1 MIVLSST
8 VQAELI
14 RGVLVIAIMILIKL
28 VVGEAFHM
36 LRDLS
41 VLNCL
46 VMANLV
52 LLLAYSKLLRQ
63 VTLHIIVLLLFILL
77 TLLLSR
83 LIAAI

>member
-1 MIVLSST
+1 MIVLSPT

-14 RGVLVIAIMILIKL
+14 RGVLVITIMILVKL
-28 VVGEAFHM
+28 VVGEALHM

-46 VMANLV
+46 VMADLV
-52 LLLAYSKLLRQ
+52 LRLAYSKLLRQ
-63 VTLHIIVLLLFILL
+63 IALLLLILL

>member
-41 VLNCL
+41 VLNRL